1 MVIVIF
7 EKESNRF
14 LSLFPQFSQIEDN
27 TDTCVLSLFHWP
39 FQLKK
44 SRLNK
49 NQSLETIIV
58 KTNKLMFL
66 LID

>member
-27 TDTCVLSLFHWP
+27 ID
-39 FQLKK
+39 
-44 SRLNK
+44 
-49 NQSLETIIV
+49 TIITFPLTSSI
-58 KTNKLMFL
+58 KKITIK
-66 LID
+66 